1 MSTIIPRW
9 EWRTFYADMAA
20 AEARL
25 ATLPAAVDASPP
37 APRGMIEDSEEIY
50 LLSTLCDANVKI
62 RDDLLDIKELEQ
74 TDRNGLEQW
83 RPVLKA
89 GFPLPPQTVAWV
101 FTALRLQAPAASRPR
116 YTLDE
121 LIEELI
127 APEPSVLSMPVHKAR
142 RRYAVQGGVA
152 ELTRVALDTRVVWTL
167 AVESE
172 DPSAVMALVRR
183 IGLQGTPNLSYP
195 RALKGLTGLGPDPLD
210 AD

>member
-1 MSTIIPRW
+1 
-9 EWRTFYADMAA
+9 MAA

-25 ATLPAAVDASPP
+25 ATLPGAVDASPQ

-89 GFPLPPQTVAWV
+89 GFPLPPQTVARV

-167 AVESE
+167 AMESE